1 MFMIKRFQDKLTTRY
16 MGREM
21 KYYQMTEST
30 NQDAWHLYEEEYIK
44 GSVVLTDRQ
53 YKGRGRHGSHWFSTK
68 DTSLTFSIIYEVTL
82 PMEKLGLLALL
93 SAVAVA
99 TGIRVSTGFGP
110 AVKWPNDIIVNHR
123 KLCGILVETRRAED
137 KTIVVT
143 GIGLNVNE
151 RKIDFEGDLKAT
163 ATSINIETGN
173 KTIREYLLA
182 QILYHFEY
190 YLENMRQVIP
200 QWRFLCAHKNQKI
213 FFHQGKN
220 IIEGIFLDLDE
231 YGHALIETNGKVE
244 TYSGNSIIL

>member
-1 MFMIKRFQDKLTTRY
+1 
-16 MGREM
+16 
-21 KYYQMTEST
+21 
-30 NQDAWHLYEEEYIK
+30 
-44 GSVVLTDRQ
+44 
-53 YKGRGRHGSHWFSTK
+53 
-68 DTSLTFSIIYEVTL
+68 
-82 PMEKLGLLALL
+82 MEKLGLLALL

-123 KLCGILVETRRAED
+123 KLCGILVETRRAKD

-143 GIGLNVNE
+143 GIGLNVNG
-151 RKIDFEGDLKAT
+151 RKIDFEGDLKET

-213 FFHQGKN
+213 FFHQR
-220 IIEGIFLDLDE
+220 
-231 YGHALIETNGKVE
+231 
-244 TYSGNSIIL
+244 